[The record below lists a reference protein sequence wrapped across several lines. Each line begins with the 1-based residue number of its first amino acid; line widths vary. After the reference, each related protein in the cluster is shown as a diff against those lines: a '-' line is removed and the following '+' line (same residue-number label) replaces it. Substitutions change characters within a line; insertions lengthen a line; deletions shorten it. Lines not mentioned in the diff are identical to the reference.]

1 VVVFIGFIAIST
13 SLARFIKCRQH
24 QQANS
29 NILSRRNLNQAQQVV
44 YSINTTNNDTLNGSI
59 LDYNQALTCSIEIKK
74 DNNNEFKEEKLPSY
88 EDALK
93 MKPNE

>member
-1 VVVFIGFIAIST
+1 MVVFIGFIAIST
-13 SLARFIKCRQH
+13 SLARFIKCRRH
-24 QQANS
+24 QQTNL
-29 NILSRRNLNQAQQVV
+29 NILNRRNLNQTQQVV

-74 DNNNEFKEEKLPSY
+74 DNNEFKEEKLPSY

>member
-13 SLARFIKCRQH
+13 SLARFIKCKRRQ
-24 QQANS
+24 QINS
-29 NILSRRNLNQAQQVV
+29 NILNRRNLNQAQQVV
-44 YSINTTNNDTLNGSI
+44 YSVNTTNNDTLNGSI

-74 DNNNEFKEEKLPSY
+74 DNNEFKEEKLPSY

>member
-1 VVVFIGFIAIST
+1 MVVFIGFIAIST
-13 SLARFIKCRQH
+13 SLARFIKCKRRQ
-24 QQANS
+24 QTNS
-29 NILSRRNLNQAQQVV
+29 NILNRRNLNQAQQVV
-44 YSINTTNNDTLNGSI
+44 YSVNTTNNDTLNGSI

-74 DNNNEFKEEKLPSY
+74 DNNEFKEEKLPSY